1 MDSILRPYA
10 TSTPSYLRDTT
21 DFLRKIQSINN
32 LPDDT
37 ILATMDVEALYTNI
51 PHVDGLQAIRNI
63 ILDKTTAHLAT
74 ELCHFVLT
82 HNYFEFGDN
91 LYLQVNGTAMGTRM
105 APQYANIFMADLE
118 QRFLSS
124 HPLEPLLYL
133 RFLDDIFIIWT
144 HGKEAL
150 ERFHQDFNNFHPTI
164 NLSLD
169 HSTQQVHFLD
179 TTVQLHNGR
188 INTTLYR
195 KPTDR
200 YSYLHA
206 SSYHPKHTTRS
217 IVYSQALRY
226 NRICS
231 NALDQDSHLR
241 DLQQAFLGLQ
251 YPPNEVKKQ
260 INRARLVPRN
270 SLLQDKPKG
279 TNNRTPLVV
288 TYSSQLKPI
297 QRIISELQPILE
309 NDTSL
314 SEALGGR
321 PFLAYRQPPNL
332 KRLLTYNHESASRVT
347 STGTRPC
354 NRPRCQLCPYIYP
367 GNTITG
373 PNGINYTVSGSY
385 SCSSSNLIY
394 ALMCQQCPS
403 ALYIGQ
409 TSQPL
414 RKRIN
419 GHKSDIRNGNVQKP
433 VGEHFN
439 LPGHSIK
446 DLKVTVVQQKPFK
459 NKIQREA
466 AELEFIC
473 KFDSVRL
480 GLNRD
485 YEWLSHYQK

>member
-1 MDSILRPYA
+1 MDKQNYIQEAERQLSNTTFYKILPADPTEQYKRELNKILKTLPVDIQECIHTDTPQEPRPGKFYLLPKIHKLGNTGRPIVSGRDTITVGVSGYMDSILRPYA

-21 DFLRKIQSINN
+21 DFLRKIQSIDN

-51 PHVDGLQAIRNI
+51 PHADGLQALQNI

-91 LYLQVNGTAMGTRM
+91 LYLQINGTAMGTRM

-231 NALDQDSHLR
+231 NALDRDSHLKR
-241 DLQQAFLGLQ
+241 FTTSIFGTT
-251 YPPNEVKKQ
+251 
-260 INRARLVPRN
+260 VPT
-270 SLLQDKPKG
+270 K
-279 TNNRTPLVV
+279 
-288 TYSSQLKPI
+288 
-297 QRIISELQPILE
+297 
-309 NDTSL
+309 
-314 SEALGGR
+314 
-321 PFLAYRQPPNL
+321 
-332 KRLLTYNHESASRVT
+332 
-347 STGTRPC
+347 
-354 NRPRCQLCPYIYP
+354 
-367 GNTITG
+367 
-373 PNGINYTVSGSY
+373 
-385 SCSSSNLIY
+385 
-394 ALMCQQCPS
+394 
-403 ALYIGQ
+403 
-409 TSQPL
+409 
-414 RKRIN
+414 
-419 GHKSDIRNGNVQKP
+419 
-433 VGEHFN
+433 
-439 LPGHSIK
+439 
-446 DLKVTVVQQKPFK
+446 
-459 NKIQREA
+459 
-466 AELEFIC
+466 
-473 KFDSVRL
+473 
-480 GLNRD
+480 
-485 YEWLSHYQK
+485 